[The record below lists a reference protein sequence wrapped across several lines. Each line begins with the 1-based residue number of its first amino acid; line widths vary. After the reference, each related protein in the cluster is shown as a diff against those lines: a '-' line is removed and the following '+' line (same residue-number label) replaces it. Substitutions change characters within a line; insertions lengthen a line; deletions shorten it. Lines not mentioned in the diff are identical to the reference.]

1 MKANYFKFGVFLM
14 LAAALIVAAVV
25 ILGAGAFKPEGEY
38 FETYFDGS
46 VSGLKRGAPVEL
58 QGVEIGQVKSVGF
71 AREVYKIPPDLAAT
85 LGEAR
90 LVRVTFS
97 VDRRF
102 TGELS
107 AEERQAR
114 RRSEVHSGL
123 RIRLGSNLITGQGYL
138 QGTYV
143 DPNRF
148 PVLKPAWEP
157 EFPFVPSVPSQF
169 ATLKDSVDR
178 LLAKVDELDLQ
189 RLFNHIDDLIL
200 TTDQA
205 VQDANV
211 AVLREQVK
219 GLLAD
224 ARGKV
229 QEIDAKKIGRQVE
242 GLVANADGA
251 VTDVR
256 AKIEVVNAQKI
267 GQQIENT
274 LAALDRSVADANV
287 AALAGEVR
295 NLFAEA
301 RVTNTHLQE
310 LLARP
315 EKEKELANIAM
326 MVDELNTTL
335 RRVNL
340 LIVTQAPR
348 IEGTLENF
356 RKISSDV
363 KDLSES
369 LKRTP
374 SDLLLTAP
382 PRESEL
388 LK

>member
-1 MKANYFKFGVFLM
+1 MKANYFKFGVFLVV
-14 LAAALIVAAVV
+14 AAALLVVALV
-25 ILGAGAFKPEGEY
+25 ILGAGAFQPKGEY
-38 FETYFDGS
+38 FETFFDGS
-46 VSGLKRGAPVEL
+46 VSGLSPGAPVEL
-58 QGVEIGQVKSVGF
+58 QGVKMGQIESVGF
-71 AREVYKIPPDLAAT
+71 AREVYDIPLALAAT

-102 TGELS
+102 AGELS
-107 AEERQAR
+107 TDERQAR
-114 RRSEVHSGL
+114 RRREVHSGL
-123 RIRLGSNLITGQGYL
+123 RMRLESNLITGQAYL

-148 PVLKPAWEP
+148 PVPKLAWET
-157 EFPFVPSVPSQF
+157 ELPFVPSVPSQF

-178 LLAKVDELDLQ
+178 VLAKLDELDIQ
-189 RLFNHIDDLIL
+189 RLFDHLDDLIL
-200 TTDQA
+200 TADRA

-211 AVLREQVK
+211 AVLREHVK

-229 QEIDAKKIGRQVE
+229 QEIDAKRIGKQVE

-251 VTDVR
+251 VTEVR
-256 AKIEVVNAQKI
+256 AKIDAVNAQKI
-267 GQQIENT
+267 SQQIETT
-274 LAALDRSVADANV
+274 LATLDRTVADANV
-287 AALAGEVR
+287 AGLAQEIR
-295 NLFAEA
+295 SLFAEA

-315 EKEKELANIAM
+315 DKEKELANIAV

-335 RRVNL
+335 GRINL
-340 LIVTQAPR
+340 LIATQAPR
-348 IEGTLENF
+348 IEGTLANF

-363 KDLSES
+363 KDLSEN
-369 LKRTP
+369 LKRNP
-374 SDLLLTAP
+374 SDLLLSTP